1 MAEAGPEPGTL
12 LFDLKELGRLEEGIF
27 LHRPNR
33 FVALAD
39 VKGKQVRVQVADT
52 GRLEEILTPGRLL
65 LLRPNPP
72 GMKTDATLIAARM
85 EEGWIL
91 INTRL
96 HPIIARR
103 AIEQGLL
110 GFIPRTLKQEVPFGA
125 SRLDYLADDTYVE
138 LKGCSLVL
146 ENTCLFPNAP
156 TVRGTRHLRELI
168 AARAAGHG
176 AAILIMALRPC
187 RCFAPHPE
195 RDPEFRRTFF
205 EALDNEVE
213 FYGFH
218 VRIDEELKV
227 IYDGE
232 LGLCEKSSSVS

>member
-1 MAEAGPEPGTL
+1 MSFVGPEPGTP
-12 LFDLKELGRLEEGIF
+12 LFDLKELEELEEGIF

-33 FVALAD
+33 FVALAE
-39 VKGKQVRVQVADT
+39 VKGKQVRVHVADT
-52 GRLEEILTPGRLL
+52 GRLEEILTPERPLL
-65 LLRPNPP
+65 LHPNSP
-72 GMKTDATLIAARM
+72 GMKTDYTLVAAQM
-85 EEGWIL
+85 EEGWVL

-96 HPIIARR
+96 HPVIARR
-103 AIEQGLL
+103 AIEQGVL
-110 GFIPRTLKQEVPFGA
+110 GFIPRTLKQEVPLGA

-138 LKGCSLVL
+138 LKGCSLVR

-195 RDPEFRRTFF
+195 RDPEFRHTFY
-205 EALDNEVE
+205 EALDNGVE
-213 FYGFH
+213 YHGFH
-218 VRIDEELKV
+218 VRIDEALRV
-227 IYDGE
+227 VYDGE
-232 LGLCEKSSSVS
+232 LGLCGI

>member
-1 MAEAGPEPGTL
+1 MAMTGPEPGKR

-27 LHRPNR
+27 LRRPNR
-33 FVALAD
+33 FVAEVEREGRTL
-39 VKGKQVRVQVADT
+39 RVHVADT
-52 GRLEEILTPGRLL
+52 GRLEEILTPGRPL
-65 LLRPNPP
+65 LLRPNPH
-72 GMKTDATLIAARM
+72 GMKTDYTLVAARM
-85 EEGWIL
+85 EEGWVL

-96 HPIIARR
+96 HPIIAHR
-103 AIEQGLL
+103 AIEQGVL
-110 GFIPRTLKQEVPFGA
+110 GFIPRTLKQEVSFGA

-146 ENTCLFPNAP
+146 ENSCLFPNAP